1 MPNES
6 TRICSTRSA
15 LSDMVT
21 TASRHLNSALL
32 RLAQVTDGN
41 NGNKGGDMQREKAEV
56 VERTR
61 QHEAIRA
68 RFDVHC
74 RDHGCGS

>member
-1 MPNES
+1 
-6 TRICSTRSA
+6 
-15 LSDMVT
+15 V
-21 TASRHLNSALL
+21 
-32 RLAQVTDGN
+32 
-41 NGNKGGDMQREKAEV
+41 QREKADV

-68 RFDVHC
+68 RFDTHC

>member
-21 TASRHLNSALL
+21 TASRHLNNALL

-41 NGNKGGDMQREKAEV
+41 RAGDVQREKADV

-68 RFDVHC
+68 RFDTHC